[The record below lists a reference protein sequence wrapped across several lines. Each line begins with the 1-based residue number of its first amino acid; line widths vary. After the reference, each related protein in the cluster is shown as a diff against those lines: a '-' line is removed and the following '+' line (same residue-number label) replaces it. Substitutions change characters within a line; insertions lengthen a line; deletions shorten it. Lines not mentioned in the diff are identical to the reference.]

1 MSKTKSKGCGVMPVG
16 MEDWQAQEDLRTLAR
31 AREIKAD
38 PKRVAAVK
46 KLAEQQ
52 MVAAAAVVS
61 DSDD

>member
-1 MSKTKSKGCGVMPVG
+1 MSKSKGKGVPMPVG
-16 MEDWQAQEDLRTLAR
+16 MDDWQAQDDLRTLAR

>member
-1 MSKTKSKGCGVMPVG
+1 MSKTKSKGMAVPSMD
-16 MEDWQAQEDLRTLAR
+16 DWQAQDDLRTLAR

-38 PKRVAAVK
+38 SKRMAAVR

-52 MVAAAAVVS
+52 MVAAAAVAADT